1 MKAKILII
9 AIVAAWIA
17 LPGCSAKKST
27 TTTTAKVETTSH
39 VDQSALVP
47 GEWTIATVNGKTVT
61 GDERPYLT
69 LEQSTGRF
77 YGNNGCNTINGD
89 FTLGKNGQIS
99 FSNVIATMRSCPD
112 APFQHAINVALD
124 QAVTYSIADKGHE
137 TYLTLKNSH
146 GTPLMVIRKHNMDF
160 LNGTWQVT
168 RVGSQTIDPNEN
180 PEMRL
185 VIDVTE
191 LRVHGNT
198 GCNLLNGSLLI
209 DPDKSNAVQFHDIAT
224 TRRGCDK
231 PQLET
236 SFLLALESVD
246 AAKQSGKDHVDLL
259 DEDGQRVITLKRV
272 VETK

>member
-1 MKAKILII
+1 MKTRFLIM
-9 AIVAAWIA
+9 ALVAAA
-17 LPGCSAKKST
+17 VTLPGCSAKKT
-27 TTTTAKVETTSH
+27 ATTTAKTITTTTH
-39 VDQSALVP
+39 VDQSSLVP
-47 GEWTIATVNGKTVT
+47 GEWTIAMVNGKTVT

-89 FTLGKNGQIS
+89 FTLAAGGKIK

-124 QAVTYSIADKGHE
+124 QAATYSIADKGHE
-137 TYLTLKNSH
+137 TYMTIKNSH
-146 GTPLMVIRKHNMDF
+146 GTALMVIRKHNMDF

-168 RVGSQTIDPNEN
+168 RVGSMTIDPNEN

-191 LRVHGNT
+191 QRVHGNT
-198 GCNLLNGSLLI
+198 GCNLLNGRLLI
-209 DPDKSNAVQFHDIAT
+209 DPDKTNAVQFHDIAT

-272 VETK
+272 AESK